1 MLGQPTAYVGQ
12 RAGEL
17 SDCIAYCTKLE
28 TRKPGTEPVILG
40 KPRCLKQVKGER
52 SDLNRAREII
62 QGHRTWTAVI
72 NDRTLCEWGGVE
84 PWKLVINNRLALV
97 LHCTVNLIF

>member
-1 MLGQPTAYVGQ
+1 MLGQPTAHVGQ

-52 SDLNRAREII
+52 SDLNRAREIYPPPTPPS
-62 QGHRTWTAVI
+62 QLLSTAEDDGDELRRCALGPLKANVV
-72 NDRTLCEWGGVE
+72 NVVT
-84 PWKLVINNRLALV
+84 KL
-97 LHCTVNLIF
+97 

>member
-52 SDLNRAREII
+52 SDLNRVR
-62 QGHRTWTAVI
+62 
-72 NDRTLCEWGGVE
+72 
-84 PWKLVINNRLALV
+84 
-97 LHCTVNLIF
+97 